1 VNLKTAARRLGVH
14 YQTAYRWVRG
24 GQLVAVKV
32 GAGYEIS
39 EAALELFHAQRDA
52 LQQMP
57 DSIEPAPIDLRLSRE
72 QSLIVLDR
80 MVAAVTVDAGP
91 VVDHAARLAADV
103 LGDGAVC
110 ALRNDDGEFD
120 FARAAHC
127 DPVIGVTVATLARD
141 SLLTDEIVDNAVAT
155 GETIFFP
162 QVPQRV
168 VRRFVP
174 RELHELLQ
182 SVGCYSL
189 ICAPVLVDHKVEGS
203 LLVVRNAPGRPYERD
218 DVAFVEAIAARVA
231 RAHERAQRG
240 NAAWA
245 IRRRVIDSISGAVE
259 EHATV
264 ETVSRETLDEILE
277 WAVADDPDRFVALL
291 DLDLRHLACSK
302 PYAELLSQDPR
313 FVRGAELSSLVAET
327 EPVAAS
333 FSRLLSGEVDFRT
346 VRIDPIAAPTPLTL
360 HAAMVRRVDATP
372 WCVVVVAH
380 TSPPAVCTDA

>member
-1 VNLKTAARRLGVH
+1 
-14 YQTAYRWVRG
+14 VRG

-57 DSIEPAPIDLRLSRE
+57 DSIVPAPIALRLSRE

-80 MVAAVTVDAGP
+80 MIAAVTVDAGP
-91 VVDHAARLAADV
+91 VVDHATRMTADV

-110 ALRNDDGEFD
+110 ALRNDEGEFD

-155 GETIFFP
+155 GETIFYP

-189 ICAPVLVDHKVEGS
+189 ICAPVLVEHKVEGS

-231 RAHERAQRG
+231 RAHERARRG

-245 IRRRVIDSISGAVE
+245 VRRRVIDSISGAVE
-259 EHATV
+259 QHETVATV
-264 ETVSRETLDEILE
+264 SHESLDEILE

-302 PYAELLSQDPR
+302 PYAELLSQDPK
-313 FVRGAELSSLVAET
+313 FVRGAELSSLVAEA
-327 EPVAAS
+327 EPVQAS
-333 FSRLLSGEVDFRT
+333 FSRLLNGEVDFRT

-360 HAAMVRRVDATP
+360 HAAMVRRADATP

-380 TSPPAVCTDA
+380 TSPPAVCADA